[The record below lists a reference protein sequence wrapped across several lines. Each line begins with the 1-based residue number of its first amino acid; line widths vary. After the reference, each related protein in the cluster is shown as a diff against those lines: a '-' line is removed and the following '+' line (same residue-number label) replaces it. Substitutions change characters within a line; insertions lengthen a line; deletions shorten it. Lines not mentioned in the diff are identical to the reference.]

1 MAQNHL
7 SSKYS
12 STRHRDGLPESDRP
26 AAQTLIEGA
35 AVADGIG
42 PVSEDARLALA
53 HGRAGADFLLART
66 VLGEPAG
73 YAFAGPP
80 DEHGGRAAELVVA
93 PEFRRQGLGADL
105 AAELIAGVVGGAA
118 GDSVGFGDRGVDN
131 GGVDS
136 SGVNN
141 GANGG
146 QTNGAVPKPS
156 RPAALP
162 PEFWAHG
169 DHPAARRLAAS
180 LSYAPARELH
190 LMALAV
196 DSYDPP
202 EVVLPADAVLRT
214 FQPGVDEEE
223 WLALNRRAFAHH
235 PEQGAWTM
243 ADLAPRLA
251 GPWFDPAGFFLL
263 SAAGRPAGFH
273 WTKVHPAGEYGP
285 DRVGEVYVVGVDPD
299 AQGRGFGRLLTVA
312 GVNHLARLGLG
323 KVVLYVDADNT
334 AALRL
339 YRSLGFEIESTD
351 VMYAKSFR

>member
-1 MAQNHL
+1 MAQNNL

-26 AAQTLIEGA
+26 AARALIDQA
-35 AVADGIG
+35 ALADGIG

-53 HGRAGADFLLART
+53 HGRPGADFLLART
-66 VLGEPAG
+66 ALGEPAG
-73 YAFAGPP
+73 YAYAGAP
-80 DEHGGRAAELVVA
+80 DEHGGRSAELVVA

-105 AAELIAGVVGGAA
+105 AAELIAGVVGEVVGGAI
-118 GDSVGFGDRGVDN
+118 GNSGINN
-131 GGVDS
+131 GEI
-136 SGVNN
+136 NN
-141 GANGG
+141 GANSG
-146 QTNGAVPKPS
+146 QTNGATPKP
-156 RPAALP
+156 PHTAALP

-180 LSYAPARELH
+180 LDYAPARELH
-190 LMALAV
+190 LMALSV

-202 EVVLPADAVLRT
+202 EVVLPADAILRT

-223 WLALNRRAFAHH
+223 WLALNCRAFAHH
-235 PEQGAWTM
+235 PEQGNWTM
-243 ADLAPRLA
+243 ADLALRLA
-251 GPWFDPAGFFLL
+251 EPWFDPAGFFLL

-285 DRVGEVYVVGVDPD
+285 GQVGEVYVVGVDPD

-312 GVNHLARLGLG
+312 GVNHLAQRGLA
-323 KVVLYVDADNT
+323 KVILYVDADNT

-339 YRSLGFEIESTD
+339 YRSLGFQIESTD